1 VTTAVSR
8 AGPKGRAWL
17 AALSLWASIGA
28 AAAAEPAGGN
38 DLREF
43 RVGMA
48 VRDLPNEGYTGFAC
62 ADDPARTLR
71 GWDEYAA
78 CPADGDGLHG
88 VRFRFDDALNPR
100 AGLDKYE
107 GTQVAGHP
115 VLLMLLIGDDQHV
128 DGLRIETDPEARLYL
143 RKKAFLF
150 ANQIKARYG
159 EEGWACR
166 SQPAAGD
173 EEPVGGVFIK
183 EHCEKTTA
191 GRQLVLERELLQ
203 HAGQDLRKFVGAT
216 RLTILRVGGATG

>member
-1 VTTAVSR
+1 MSMGGLKARPSLAV
-8 AGPKGRAWL
+8 AVVL
-17 AALSLWASIGA
+17 AAVGS
-28 AAAAEPAGGN
+28 AAAEAN

-48 VRDLPNEGYTGFAC
+48 VSDLPSEGYTGFAC

-71 GWDEYAA
+71 GWDEFAA
-78 CPADGDGLHG
+78 CPADRDGLHG
-88 VRFRFDDALNPR
+88 VRFRFDDTVNPR

-115 VLLMLLIGDDQHV
+115 VLLTLLIGDDRRV
-128 DGLRIETDPEARLYL
+128 DGLRIETDPKARLYL

-159 EEGWACR
+159 EEGWACQ
-166 SQPAAGD
+166 SQPPAND
-173 EEPVGGVFIK
+173 EEPVGGMFIK

-203 HAGQDLRKFVGAT
+203 HAGQDLSKFVGTT
-216 RLTILRVGGATG
+216 RLTILRADGSTG